1 MVALC
6 TRTLDLRFT
15 CTYFRTELDD
25 SLHIV
30 LISLKIHTNA
40 NLCPNLYDEPM
51 LDEPELDKA
60 KFHKAQLDKNKPD
73 TSKPEGPKLGEP
85 KRAKL
90 TMVEVVKHNLDG
102 HKCLVKLHPITGIPR
117 EPLMPWEEAK
127 AAFDA
132 ANLKR
137 EQDAD
142 RMLMD
147 DDIWSPE
154 QLAQAFSGSLD
165 PWEYVWVD
173 FELYGGRILPTKKF
187 EPETP
192 DLETFAQEWQVNQ
205 PATQIPK
212 SKTPTHEPDSQKLEE
227 LSLKEDD
234 EVVPRTN

>member
-1 MVALC
+1 
-6 TRTLDLRFT
+6 
-15 CTYFRTELDD
+15 
-25 SLHIV
+25 
-30 LISLKIHTNA
+30 
-40 NLCPNLYDEPM
+40 M
-51 LDEPELDKA
+51 LDEPELDEAKLNKA
-60 KFHKAQLDKNKPD
+60 KLDENKPD
-73 TSKPEGPKLGEP
+73 TSKPEGLKLGEP
-85 KRAKL
+85 KRATL
-90 TMVEVVKHNLDG
+90 TMVEVGTYVTFKNAGKRTWEVTAVKRKLNG

-117 EPLMPWEEAK
+117 ELLMPWEEAR

-154 QLAQAFSGSLD
+154 QLAQAFGGSLD
-165 PWEYVWVD
+165 LWEYAWVD
-173 FELYGGRILPTKKF
+173 FELYSGRVLPTNKF

-212 SKTPTHEPDSQKLEE
+212 PKTPTHEPDSQKVEE
-227 LSLKEDD
+227 LSLKEDH
-234 EVVPRTN
+234 EAAPKTNQTGSEEE